1 MSSWFLRSLHSS
13 CNSNSN
19 GFFLSQDDVAGL
31 SAVHH
36 RSCHRAD
43 IPNTTLKTQEK
54 PLPPSHQHV
63 WYPIV
68 RFYGNLVQFF
78 QHTRKYSRVEI
89 KSKCHNDIDHDNHD
103 YWSYFNFVKRKKKY
117 PRYTIWKHCKTLFFE
132 IKKKKKSR
140 QQPFMIFLHIWN
152 YKQWQLKWPIR
163 ICKTVDPTKC
173 WDNDYDDS
181 DIS

>member
-43 IPNTTLKTQEK
+43 IPNTTLKTQAK
-54 PLPPSHQHV
+54 PLPPSHHV
-63 WYPIV
+63 WYLIV

-78 QHTRKYSRVEI
+78 QHTCKYSRVEI

-132 IKKKKKSR
+132 IKKKKKVTSTTLYD
-140 QQPFMIFLHIWN
+140 FFAHLKL